1 MGGVVKGAAG
11 LVKDALTFRWAS
23 ATVGDAT
30 VNAIIVAE
38 VGSGEKLNK
47 LYSHRDFISNCR
59 SLVGF
64 SSENASG
71 RAV

>member
-23 ATVGDAT
+23 ATVGEAT

-38 VGSGEKLNK
+38 VGTGERLKQ
-47 LYSHRDFISNCR
+47 
-59 SLVGF
+59 VVF
-64 SSENASG
+64 SP
-71 RAV
+71 